1 MLNVHLT
8 DTAANLL
15 RKALAAIAIAAVAM
29 ACIAAASAHADT
41 KKGSGGS
48 AGCLIENDGKL
59 ETVPVGSKVGL
70 FTCGSDGEWHFGW
83 LINAMAA
90 PPSKSVSSGGT
101 APLHH
106 GVLQAAKAGT
116 RR

>member
-8 DTAANLL
+8 DSATHLL
-15 RKALAAIAIAAVAM
+15 RKALAAVAICAIALAFIGAG
-29 ACIAAASAHADT
+29 SAHADT

-48 AGCLIENDGKL
+48 QGCLIENDGKL

-83 LINAMAA
+83 LINAVAA
-90 PPSKSVSSGGT
+90 RPSKSVSSGVT

-106 GVLQAAKAGT
+106 GALQAAKART